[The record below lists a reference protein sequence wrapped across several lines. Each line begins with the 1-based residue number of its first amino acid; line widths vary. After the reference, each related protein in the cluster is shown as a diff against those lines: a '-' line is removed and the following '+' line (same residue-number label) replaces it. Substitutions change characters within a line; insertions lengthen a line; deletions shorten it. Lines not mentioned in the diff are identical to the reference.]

1 MSAVDRLDAARLALD
16 EARGEYDAALAEV
29 LALARETGASQFR
42 SGHYTIAVATRREV
56 SPERLLEWTRERH
69 PDQLEQ
75 VVRPAF
81 RKAFVASLRW
91 DDDGEPVTPDGEVI
105 DWAGTT
111 TYLSVRRRG
120 DD

>member
-1 MSAVDRLDAARLALD
+1 MNAVDRLDAAKVALD
-16 EARGEYDAALAEV
+16 AARAEYDAALDGV
-29 LALARETGASQFR
+29 LTLARETGASQFR
-42 SGHYTIAVATRREV
+42 SGRYTIAVATRREV

-75 VVRPAF
+75 AVRPAF

-91 DDDGEPVTPDGEVI
+91 DDGEPVTPDGEVI

-111 TYLSVRRRG
+111 TYLSVRRRT
-120 DD
+120 DV

>member
-1 MSAVDRLDAARLALD
+1 MSAVDRLDAAKVALD
-16 EARGEYDAALAEV
+16 AARAEYDAALEGV
-29 LALARETGASQFR
+29 LALACETGASQFR

-75 VVRPAF
+75 AVRPAF

-91 DDDGEPVTPDGEVI
+91 DDGEPVTPDGEVI

-111 TYLSVRRRG
+111 TYLSVRRRT
-120 DD
+120 DV